1 MVTLNETDYELRAKD
16 FAREHNRIT
25 PYKSGRPLT
34 ANLELRQDYKEC
46 LVRTYNAILDVIQPI
61 FKNLSVENQ
70 IDAQNKLTGHLTK
83 LKEAFYFLNLKYEFE
98 RNAFSK
104 IDIDKITEDSEN
116 DTIEDI
122 VENIIE
128 DIDSDTASESESSE
142 SSTDTT
148 IDTTIN
154 HSHTSHLNNTYPNNQ
169 NLNMVQT
176 AAEFIRTAYQMINT
190 KYSGE
195 PSGRDSFI
203 DAIEL
208 LKELCEPQNNQTFVK
223 FVMTR
228 LEGKARQLIGDTPA
242 NVDIIIERLRAGIKR
257 ESSKVIEGRILAL
270 RADKTSLL
278 KFAEQAEKLAD
289 RLNESLC
296 VEGFSQEKAKE
307 ITIEKTVEM
316 CRKSA
321 KNDTVKAVLA
331 ASAFSEPKEVIA
343 KMIVEINNLKQ
354 DKPHTS
360 YTHKVGNQSRNHFG
374 NTNRNQGQSQS
385 GYQNN
390 RNSNR
395 NGQHHN
401 NNRQNN
407 NNGSNG
413 RSNFRN
419 GQNYHGNSNNRG
431 NYNNHSQQGNN
442 NQTIRHISGNEV
454 NPGNSGITLN
464 QQQQQQ

>member
-1 MVTLNETDYELRAKD
+1 MGDQ
-16 FAREHNRIT
+16 T
-25 PYKSGRPLT
+25 P
-34 ANLELRQDYKEC
+34 AD
-46 LVRTYNAILDVIQPI
+46 
-61 FKNLSVENQ
+61 
-70 IDAQNKLTGHLTK
+70 
-83 LKEAFYFLNLKYEFE
+83 
-98 RNAFSK
+98 
-104 IDIDKITEDSEN
+104 
-116 DTIEDI
+116 
-122 VENIIE
+122 
-128 DIDSDTASESESSE
+128 
-142 SSTDTT
+142 
-148 IDTTIN
+148 
-154 HSHTSHLNNTYPNNQ
+154 
-169 NLNMVQT
+169 
-176 AAEFIRTAYQMINT
+176 FIRTAYQMINT
-190 KYSGE
+190 KYSGD

-208 LKELCEPQNNQTFVK
+208 LKELCEAQNNQTFVK

-228 LEGKARQLIGDTPA
+228 LEGKARQLIGETPA

-278 KFAEQAEKLAD
+278 KFSEQAEKLAD

-296 VEGFSQEKAKE
+296 VEGFSQAKAKE

-354 DKPHTS
+354 DRPHTS
-360 YTHKVGNQSRNHFG
+360 YSHKGGNNNRNHG
-374 NTNRNQGQSQS
+374 NFNNNKNQGQSQG

-395 NGQHHN
+395 NSQHHN

-407 NNGSNG
+407 NNGYRSNT
-413 RSNFRN
+413 NFRN
-419 GQNYHGNSNNRG
+419 GQNNHGNSNNRG
-431 NYNNHSQQGNN
+431 NYINQSQQGTS
-442 NQTIRHISGNEV
+442 QTIRHISGNEM

-464 QQQQQQ
+464 QQQQS

>member
-1 MVTLNETDYELRAKD
+1 MTTLDETDYELKANS
-16 FAREHNRIT
+16 FAREYNRIT

-34 ANLELRQDYKEC
+34 ANLVLRQDYKES
-46 LVRTYNAILDVIQPI
+46 LVRTYNAILDVINPI
-61 FKNLSVENQ
+61 FKNLSADDQ
-70 IDAQNKLTGHLTK
+70 IDAQNKLIGHLTK
-83 LKEAFYFLNLKYEFE
+83 LKEAFYVLNLKYEFDKK
-98 RNAFSK
+98 AYSK
-104 IDIDKITEDSEN
+104 IDIDKITENSEN

-122 VENIIE
+122 FENINR
-128 DIDSDTASESESSE
+128 DTTGEIASSESSE
-142 SSTDTT
+142 SSTETT
-148 IDTTIN
+148 IDTTIDR
-154 HSHTSHLNNTYPNNQ
+154 SHTSHLNNKHLNNP
-169 NLNMVQT
+169 NLNMDQT

-190 KYSGE
+190 KYSGD

-360 YTHKVGNQSRNHFG
+360 YTHKVGNQSRNHFS

-454 NPGNSGITLN
+454 HPGNSGITLN